1 MAPARADQLA
11 TVVSFNGSNGGSPYA
26 ALLDVNGTLYGTT
39 EAGGSADEGTVFSLN
54 PTTGALSTLASFTGS
69 NGAIPQAGLI
79 SVGGTLYGTTAGGG
93 GSGGYGTVFSL
104 NPTTGALSTLASFT
118 GSNGANPY
126 AGLISVG
133 GTLYGT
139 TKGGGSAGD
148 GTLFSYT
155 PGASDVQTLVS
166 FTGANGTYPVATLT
180 DVNGTLYGTTL
191 GGGSAGDGTLFSYDT
206 NASVPEPASLVLL
219 GAGAVGLL
227 GVRRRPRG

>member
-1 MAPARADQLA
+1 MRHFVHAALATTLLGGLAAGMAPARADQLA
-11 TVVSFNGSNGGSPYA
+11 TVASFNGSNGGSPYA

-39 EAGGSADEGTVFSLN
+39 EAGGSGGTGTVFSLN

-118 GSNGANPY
+118 GSNGAYPY

-139 TKGGGSAGD
+139 TYGGGSAND
-148 GTLFSYT
+148 GTVFSLALA
-155 PGASDVQTLVS
+155 PA
-166 FTGANGTYPVATLT
+166 A
-180 DVNGTLYGTTL
+180 
-191 GGGSAGDGTLFSYDT
+191 
-206 NASVPEPASLVLL
+206 VPEPASLVLL
-219 GAGAVGLL
+219 GAGVVGLL

>member
-1 MAPARADQLA
+1 MRHFVHAALATTLLGGLAAGMAPARADQLA
-11 TVVSFNGSNGGSPYA
+11 TVASFNGSNGA
-26 ALLDVNGTLYGTT
+26 N
-39 EAGGSADEGTVFSLN
+39 
-54 PTTGALSTLASFTGS
+54 
-69 NGAIPQAGLI
+69 PQAGLI

-93 GSGGYGTVFSL
+93 SGGAGTLFSL

-139 TKGGGSAGD
+139 TYGGGSAND
-148 GTLFSYT
+148 GT
-155 PGASDVQTLVS
+155 V
-166 FTGANGTYPVATLT
+166 
-180 DVNGTLYGTTL
+180 
-191 GGGSAGDGTLFSYDT
+191 FSYDT